1 MWDKLRTMVA
11 GLLAPDA
18 GLEANPEQLVELAGA
33 ALMVEVI
40 AADYQ
45 QQPEERQALLAAV
58 EHQFGLDPAQ
68 AQQLLERAQQ
78 AHDQAT
84 DYFRF
89 TSDINDHCTPE
100 QKVLL
105 IEGLWRVAY
114 ADGELHPYE
123 EHVIRRV
130 ADLVH
135 LSHFDFI
142 AAKHRAEASLTP

>member
-1 MWDKLRTMVA
+1 MWDKLKTMVG
-11 GLLAPDA
+11 GLLAPDTGRA
-18 GLEANPEQLVELAGA
+18 PNPEQLVELAGA

-45 QQPEERQALLAAV
+45 QQPAERQALLAAV
-58 EHQFGLDPAQ
+58 ERQFGLDATQ
-68 AQQLLERAQQ
+68 AQQLLERAQL
-78 AHDQAT
+78 AHGRAT

-130 ADLVH
+130 ADLIH
-135 LSHFDFI
+135 LTHFDFI
-142 AAKHRAEASLTP
+142 AAKHRVEAGA